1 MELTIDQALQKAVS
15 AHQSGDLLS
24 AERLY
29 QAILA
34 AQPNHPDA
42 NHNLGILALG
52 MGKVDKAL
60 PFFKAA
66 LKVNSEH
73 GQYWMSY
80 IHALIRA
87 NLLVEAKNA
96 LKEARRLVLS
106 AEQEIQIE
114 QKLQEVKLKQKNIKK
129 EKIKNNQVSNATKVK
144 VVHNAPASPS
154 AQEINAV
161 FSDYNSGKFDLVK
174 KSAELLTAKY
184 PTHPFGWKALSA
196 ILLHIGRRQ
205 DALASTQKVAL
216 LCPKEA
222 DAHSNLGA
230 VFSDLGR
237 YSEAEASHRQAIAL
251 KPDFAEAHSYLGNA
265 LRDLGRYSKAEASYR
280 QAIALKPDD
289 AETHSNLGAVLSDL
303 GRYSEAETSYRQ
315 AIALKPDYAGAHN
328 NLGNALRDLGR
339 YSEAEASLRQ
349 AIALKPVLA
358 GVHNNLGT
366 VLSDLGRYSEAE
378 ASFRQAIALKPD
390 YAEANSNLL
399 SSLNYVDSLSPI
411 KAMEEARRYG
421 LAVSSKANPKLTF
434 GGTTSTKSK
443 IRIGFVSGD
452 LKNHPVGY
460 FIEGLMKY
468 LNKEQFELFA
478 FPTKS
483 LSDELTVRI
492 KSYFNEW
499 IPIYGK
505 SDFEAANLVHQ
516 KDIQILIDLSGH
528 TVGNRLPIFSYKPAP
543 IQASWLGYFAT
554 TGLPEIDYI
563 LGDPYVTPQYEEH
576 HFSEKVWRLPESY
589 ICFSPPIE
597 QITVHGLPAI
607 ENQFITFGCFNNL
620 SKMGDQVIKTWATIL
635 ISLPSSK
642 LLLKTKQL
650 NDPTVVQ
657 EVYKKFA
664 SHGITPD
671 RLLLE
676 GSSPR
681 AKLLA
686 TYNRVDIALDPFP
699 YPGGTTSIEALWM
712 SVPVLTLKGNRF
724 LSHVG
729 ETIAHNAGQ
738 VEWIAKDLDDY
749 VKKAISFAS
758 DVENLSE
765 LRRCL
770 RDKVLKSPLLNSE
783 RFASHFSKAAL
794 SMWENY
800 SKGDIK

>member
-205 DALASTQKVAL
+205 DALASTQMVAL

-237 YSEAEASHRQAIAL
+237 YSEAEASHRQAIM
-251 KPDFAEAHSYLGNA
+251 
-265 LRDLGRYSKAEASYR
+265 
-280 QAIALKPDD
+280 LKPDD
-289 AETHSNLGAVLSDL
+289 AESHSNLGAVLSDL
-303 GRYSEAETSYRQ
+303 GRYSEAEASYRQ
-315 AIALKPDYAGAHN
+315 AIGLKPDFAGVHS

-349 AIALKPVLA
+349 ASTLKPDLA
-358 GVHNNLGT
+358 EAHNNLGT

-399 SSLNYVDSLSPI
+399 SNLNYVESLSPI
-411 KAMEEARRYG
+411 KALEEARRYG

-483 LSDELTVRI
+483 LSDKLTVRI

-770 RDKVLKSPLLNSE
+770 RDKVLKSPLFNSE

-794 SMWENY
+794 SMWEKY